1 MSHSVCEMK
10 KRIIEAVDYTLDQ
23 GFEKVNAQELAAA
36 VHMINELS
44 EAEYYEKIGKA
55 MDDYGAARPMPKTHH
70 KDWGYSE
77 DETMEHGE
85 MIGNPMDIR
94 TMDPEHQLMHL
105 QKDVEAMWKDA
116 SPEHRKKLKES
127 LAKWSTS
134 LTA

>member
-1 MSHSVCEMK
+1 MSHDICEIK
-10 KRIIEAVDYTLDQ
+10 KRLVEAVESQLDK
-23 GFEKVNAQELAAA
+23 GIENVSADELGT
-36 VHMINELS
+36 VVDMIKDLS
-44 EAEYYEKIGKA
+44 EAEYYEKIGEA
-55 MDDYGAARPMPKTHH
+55 MDDYDADRPMSKPHH
-70 KDWGYSE
+70 KDWAYSE
-77 DETMEHGE
+77 GGYIEHGE
-85 MIGNPMDIR
+85 MTPNPMDIR